1 MKNKTLL
8 LLFLSPVFTCAQ
20 SASDDEK
27 YFHYNYATPGMHLLN
42 DAINIKYSSRKDNNP
57 NRRYANAVKSGI
69 EKDLLNAA
77 RYQVRQ
83 HLKQQRINSLNQQ
96 RAFAKEAMLASAW
109 TSSRTGIVSGA
120 SWHSLSWQEQ
130 QMYRERYVS
139 HFHKSNSAA
148 VEKAPIH
155 PFLEEEISAA
165 WADSETG
172 KNDGR
177 AWSDL
182 SDLEREYHRSTYH
195 SRKQNMPLGKR
206 QTISS
211 EIKYKEAW
219 LSLKNDGYVD
229 KYWHELDSFEKSMFR
244 RKHKMTEKY
253 DDGLLALR

>member
-8 LLFLSPVFTCAQ
+8 LLLLSPVFAFAQ
-20 SASDDEK
+20 SASDDK

-83 HLKQQRINSLNQQ
+83 HLKQQRVNSLNQQ

-109 TSSRTGIVSGA
+109 TSSRTGIVSGV

-130 QMYRERYVS
+130 QMYRARYVE
-139 HFHKSNSAA
+139 HFHKSNRVA
-148 VEKAPIH
+148 VKKAPIH

-182 SDLEREYHRSTYH
+182 SDLEREYHRSVYN
-195 SRKQNMPLGKR
+195 SRKQNIPLSKR
-206 QTISS
+206 PLISS

-219 LSLKNDGYVD
+219 LSLKNDGSVD
-229 KYWHELDSFEKSMFR
+229 KYWHQLDSFEKSMFR
-244 RKHKMTEKY
+244 RKHTIMQRY
-253 DDGLLALR
+253 DGDLLALK